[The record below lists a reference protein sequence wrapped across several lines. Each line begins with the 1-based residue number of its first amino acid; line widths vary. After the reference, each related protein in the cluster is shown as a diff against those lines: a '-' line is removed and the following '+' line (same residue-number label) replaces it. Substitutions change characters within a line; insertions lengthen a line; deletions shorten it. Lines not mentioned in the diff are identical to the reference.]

1 MDKRKQIFPVSYYQ
15 GQVENNDILKEQLL
29 SRINFTKNKVQV
41 PPGWTTT
48 KIITSIDSD
57 KGNKFLYE
65 NEELT
70 NQYIDTIESFCD
82 DDYIIEIDEMWFNY
96 YIDGEYQEQHNHI
109 DSAQEQRRKTD
120 RLTPTFSCVH
130 FLCYDKEVHSPL
142 TFFDPMRVTRSHSFE
157 FASHQHDD
165 IHAPDISEGDII
177 MFPSYLE
184 HEVKAGKPT
193 PNNPRI
199 TISFNLKLY
208 LMEDDNY
215 ILEEDE

>member
-48 KIITSIDSD
+48 KIITSINSD
-57 KGNKFLYE
+57 KVNKFLYD
-65 NEELT
+65 NEELSK
-70 NQYIDTIESFCD
+70 QYLDVIESFCD
-82 DDYIIEIDEMWFNY
+82 DDYIIEIDEIWFNY

-109 DSAQEQRRKTD
+109 DSAQDQRRRIDK
-120 RLTPTFSCVH
+120 LTPTFSCVH
-130 FLCYDKEVHSPL
+130 FLCYDKEVHNPL
-142 TFFDPMRVTRSHSFE
+142 TFRDPMYMTRSHSFE
-157 FASHQHDD
+157 FASHEYQDNHT
-165 IHAPDISEGDII
+165 PDISEGDII

-208 LMEDDNY
+208 LME
-215 ILEEDE
+215 EEE

>member
-15 GQVENNDILKEQLL
+15 GQVENNDRLKQQLL
-29 SRINFTKNKVQV
+29 PQINFAKNKVQV
-41 PPGWTTT
+41 PEGWETT
-48 KIITSIDSD
+48 KIITSINSD
-57 KGNKFLYE
+57 KANDFLYDS
-65 NEELT
+65 EELS
-70 NQYIDTIESFCD
+70 NQYIDVIESFCD
-82 DDYIIEIDEMWFNY
+82 DDYIIEIDEIWFNY
-96 YIDGEYQEQHNHI
+96 YINGEYQEQHNHI
-109 DSAQEQRRKTD
+109 DSANLPRTKTD

-142 TFFDPMRVTRSHSFE
+142 TFFDKMRVTRSHSFE

-208 LMEDDNY
+208 LMEDDDY
-215 ILEEDE
+215 ILEEEE

>member
-1 MDKRKQIFPVSYYQ
+1 MDKRKTIFPVSYYH
-15 GQVENNDILKEQLL
+15 GKVENNDRLKGQLL
-29 SRINFTKNKVQV
+29 PHINSKKDRLFV
-41 PPGWTTT
+41 PEGWTTT
-48 KIITSIDSD
+48 KIITSIEDD
-57 KGNKFLYE
+57 RVNEFLFDCK
-65 NEELT
+65 ELKE
-70 NQYIDTIESFCD
+70 QYMDVIESFCD
-82 DDYIIEIDEMWFNY
+82 DKYIIEIDEIWFNY

-157 FASHQHDD
+157 FASHQHND
-165 IHAPDISEGDII
+165 IHVPDISEGDII

-184 HEVKAGKPT
+184 HEVKSGKPT

-199 TISFNLKLY
+199 TISFNLKLF
-208 LMEDDNY
+208 LM
-215 ILEEDE
+215 DE

>member
-15 GQVENNDILKEQLL
+15 GQVKNNDILKEQLL

-57 KGNKFLYE
+57 KVNKFLYE

-70 NQYIDTIESFCD
+70 NQYIDAIESFCD

-96 YIDGEYQEQHNHI
+96 YIDGEYQEQHNHL
-109 DSAQEQRRKTD
+109 DSAMEVRTKSNS
-120 RLTPTFSCVH
+120 PISTFSCIH
-130 FLCYDKEVHSPL
+130 FLCYDKEVHNPL
-142 TFFDPMRVTRSHSFE
+142 TFKDPMSAIRSHSFE
-157 FASHQHDD
+157 FESHNHNDV
-165 IHAPDISEGDII
+165 HSPNISEGDMI

-208 LMEDDNY
+208 LME
-215 ILEEDE
+215 EEE

>member
-82 DDYIIEIDEMWFNY
+82 EDYIIEIDEMWFNY

-109 DSAQEQRRKTD
+109 DSAQDQRRKTD

-142 TFFDPMRVTRSHSFE
+142 SFSDPMRVTRSHSFE

-165 IHAPDISEGDII
+165 IHVPDISEGDII

-199 TISFNLKLY
+199 TISFNLQLY
-208 LMEDDNY
+208 LM
-215 ILEEDE
+215 DE